1 MVFLIKKLYVKFVII
16 VKYFKKRY
24 ENQRIEIKYLYNF
37 EEDLD
42 IKYLQI
48 LFFVYYILQCDF
60 N

>member
-16 VKYFKKRY
+16 VKYLKKRY